1 MGKKIWMLLFLLHGI
16 LWVSVLE
23 EAFAGNKVDG
33 LASSNQTISFDF
45 LPDRRLGDPPF
56 VLSASASSG
65 LPVHFRVM
73 SGSATIQNDTV
84 ILTGA
89 GTVVIRAFQEGNAQY
104 AAAPEVERFFN
115 VNKANQVITFDN
127 VPNLTLL
134 QSPYQLSA
142 RSSSGLRVELSVAS
156 GPATV
161 SGTWVNLKGEG
172 LVTIRAYQAG
182 NDHYNSA
189 PYVSQSFHVSKVE
202 QTITFAD
209 LSERVQAGDDFAL
222 VATSSSGLP
231 VTCQILSGPAA
242 MRNSTIVTL
251 LGIGRVR
258 VQASQAGNNFY
269 YPASIDSFFCIRP
282 VKPFITAQGLI
293 LSSSSLDNNQWYL
306 DGKLLMGA
314 DTRAL
319 QVSQEGRYT
328 VQVINRD
335 PVCGS
340 SAMSDPF
347 DVLIAGQESPTG
359 QVWVVAPNPAHH
371 DICIQANEID
381 ANKPLTFILYNRL
394 GQAVATHQAMLE
406 KGGNCLMPVAH
417 LPSGMYLL
425 QIKADRRTEWKKVI
439 IH

>member
-1 MGKKIWMLLFLLHGI
+1 MGNKIKMLLFLLHGI
-16 LWVSVLE
+16 LWLPVLGEVFAVS
-23 EAFAGNKVDG
+23 KVDG
-33 LASSNQTISFDF
+33 LALSDQTISFDY

-56 VLSASASSG
+56 VLIASASSG
-65 LPVHFRVM
+65 LPVHFRII
-73 SGSATIQNDTV
+73 SGNATIQHDTV
-84 ILTGA
+84 TLTGA

-104 AAAPEVERFFN
+104 AAAPEVERSFN
-115 VNKANQVITFDN
+115 VNKANQVITFDD

-142 RSSSGLRVELSVAS
+142 LSNSGLPVELSVAS

-182 NDHYNSA
+182 NDLYNSA

-202 QTITFAD
+202 QTITFLD

-222 VATSSSGLP
+222 LATSSSGLP

-258 VQASQAGNNFY
+258 VQATQVGNNFY

-293 LSSSSLDNNQWYL
+293 LNSSSLYNNQWFL
-306 DGKLLMGA
+306 DGKLILGA

-319 QVSQEGRYT
+319 QVSREGSYT
-328 VQVINRD
+328 VQVINPD
-335 PVCGS
+335 PMCGS
-340 SAMSDPF
+340 SAMSDPLEVSISSLEKVTSS
-347 DVLIAGQESPTG
+347 DWNI
-359 QVWVVAPNPAHH
+359 APNPVQ
-371 DICIQANEID
+371 DYICIQAEERVAKN
-381 ANKPLTFILYNRL
+381 LVSFVLYNYT
-394 GQAVATHQAMLE
+394 GQIVAEQKAMLE
-406 KGGNCLMPVAH
+406 SGRNCLMPVAH
-417 LPSGMYLL
+417 LPAGVYSL
-425 QIKADRRTEWKKVI
+425 QIKAEKRTEWKKVLI
-439 IH
+439 R

>member
-1 MGKKIWMLLFLLHGI
+1 MGKKIKMLLFLIHGI
-16 LWVSVLE
+16 LWLSVLG
-23 EAFAGNKVDG
+23 EAFAVNKTDG

-45 LPDRRLGDPPF
+45 LLDRRLGDPPF

-65 LPVHFRVM
+65 LPVHFRII

-84 ILTGA
+84 TLTGA

-104 AAAPEVERFFN
+104 AAAPEVERSFN

-142 RSSSGLRVELSVAS
+142 RSSSGLPVELSVAS

-161 SGTWVNLKGEG
+161 SGAWVNLKGEG

-182 NDHYNSA
+182 NASYNSA
-189 PYVSQSFHVSKVE
+189 PYVSRTFHVSKVE

-222 VATSSSGLP
+222 LATSSSGLP

-242 MRNSTIVTL
+242 MRNTTVVTL
-251 LGIGRVR
+251 LGIGKVR
-258 VQASQAGNNFY
+258 VQASQAGNSFY

-306 DGKLLMGA
+306 EGKLIAGA

-319 QVSQEGRYT
+319 QVSQAGRYT
-328 VQVINRD
+328 VEVTNPD
-335 PVCGS
+335 PMCGS

-347 DVLIAGQESPTG
+347 DVLISSLEDINDAE
-359 QVWVVAPNPAHH
+359 WIIAPNPVR
-371 DICIQANEID
+371 DFICIQAGERVSK
-381 ANKPLTFILYNRL
+381 APLSFVLYNYTGRVVAE
-394 GQAVATHQAMLE
+394 QKAVLE
-406 KGGNCLMPVAH
+406 KGRNCLIPV
-417 LPSGMYLL
+417 SQFTTGVYLL
-425 QIKADRRTEWKKVI
+425 QIKADERTEWKRVL